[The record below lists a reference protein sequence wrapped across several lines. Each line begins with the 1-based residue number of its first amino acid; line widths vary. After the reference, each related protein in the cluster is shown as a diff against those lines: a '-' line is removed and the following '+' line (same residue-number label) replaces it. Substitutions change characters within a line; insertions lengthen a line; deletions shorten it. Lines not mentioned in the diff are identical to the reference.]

1 MITQKGNK
9 IYRRQDKE
17 LLCIEP
23 WGKNSFRVRA
33 TQRYEFV
40 PEDISALLPPQECKV
55 KVFEEDD
62 CRSLK
67 MEKSAVK
74 LHRPENCVSKIRM
87 ENCY

>member
-55 KVFEEDD
+55 KVLKRMTA
-62 CRSLK
+62 RSLK

>member
-33 TQRYEFV
+33 TQRNEFV
-40 PEDISALLPPQECKV
+40 PEDISAYFPHRNV
-55 KVFEEDD
+55 K
-62 CRSLK
+62 
-67 MEKSAVK
+67 
-74 LHRPENCVSKIRM
+74 
-87 ENCY
+87 

>member
-40 PEDISALLPPQECKV
+40 PEDISALLPPQECK
-55 KVFEEDD
+55 
-62 CRSLK
+62 
-67 MEKSAVK
+67 
-74 LHRPENCVSKIRM
+74 
-87 ENCY
+87 